1 MDEKGLGKRLQD
13 ARRAAGLTQQ
23 DLCQR
28 ANLSYSTLAK
38 IERGAI
44 KSPSIFTIQNIAA
57 ALGVSLDVLIGA
69 PSPTLLVT
77 AIEKKHQSKS
87 GVKFVYFD
95 INGCLVHF
103 FQGAFVKLA
112 ADTNMPADA
121 IETAFWHY
129 NDEVCRGTIAL
140 NDFNRAFAERIGVD
154 DLDWAEYYFNAIEP
168 VEGMKE
174 LVEWTAKNYHV
185 GLLTNIMPGFVAT
198 MRERKLL
205 PTVNYEHIIDSS
217 EVGAIKPEPQ
227 IYEIAVQK
235 AGFEPHEILLIDDSR
250 PNLMAAEKFDWH
262 VLWFDSYRPVEAIG
276 RIRSA
281 LEISE

>member
-23 DLCQR
+23 DLCQK
-28 ANLSYSTLAK
+28 AHLSYSTLAK

-57 ALGVSLDVLIGA
+57 ALGTSLDVLIGA
-69 PSPTLLVT
+69 PSPAPLV
-77 AIEKKHQSKS
+77 IEEEKHQSRS

-129 NDEVCRGTIAL
+129 NDEVCRGTIGL
-140 NDFNRAFAERIGVD
+140 DDFNKAFSERIGVD
-154 DLDWAEYYFNAIEP
+154 MFNWADYYFAAVEP

-174 LVEWTAKNYHV
+174 LVEWTAENYHV

-198 MRERKLL
+198 MRDRKLL
-205 PTVNYEHIIDSS
+205 PSVNYEHIIDSS

-227 IYEIAVQK
+227 IYQIAAEK
-235 AGFEPHEILLIDDSR
+235 ASFEPHEILLVDDSR

-262 VLWFDSYRPVEAIG
+262 VLWFDSYRPAEAIG